1 MPPVL
6 AFRQPARLVQPGL
19 GRTCLNQLGE
29 LALLEVSACVYTAAE
44 KSKRDVFAPIMPA
57 FDTPVSVSGLLVLLI
72 PDRKTWMLGL
82 TATGV

>member
-19 GRTCLNQLGE
+19 GRTGLNQPGE

-44 KSKRDVFAPIMPA
+44 KPKREVFAPIMPI
-57 FDTPVSVSGLLVLLI
+57 FDTPVSVSGSLVLLI
-72 PDRKTWMLGL
+72 PDRKTWVFGL
-82 TATGV
+82 TAIGV